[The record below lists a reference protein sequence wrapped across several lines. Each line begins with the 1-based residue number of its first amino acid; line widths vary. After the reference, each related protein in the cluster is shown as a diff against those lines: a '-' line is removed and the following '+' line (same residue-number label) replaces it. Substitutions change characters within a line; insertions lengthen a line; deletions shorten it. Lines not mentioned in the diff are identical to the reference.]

1 MQTPQ
6 ANSKTSPQLVND
18 IINAISFALKED
30 LNDGT
35 DITAELIPATNKAH
49 ATVITREECIFCGV
63 AWVNQVFEQL
73 DAQVKEKLAKE
84 NPNETF
90 VPTSITWFVNDGQH
104 VSANTTLFELSGYA
118 RTLLTGERTAL
129 NFVQTLSGTATIT
142 SEYVKAL
149 ENTNTKLLDTR
160 KTIPGLRNAQ
170 KYAVT
175 CGGGHNH
182 RIGLFD
188 AFLIK
193 ENHVAACGG
202 ITQAIERAKANHP
215 GKKVEVEVES
225 IKELNEALNARADI
239 IMLDNFT
246 HAMIEE
252 AVLLRNASA
261 ETSASDKPAKRTQLE
276 VSGNM
281 TLATLTDYAKAGI
294 DFISVG
300 ALTKQVNAIDLSMR
314 FS

>member
-6 ANSKTSPQLVND
+6 VTAPITAQLQKD
-18 IINAISFALKED
+18 IINTITFALKED

-35 DITAELIPATNKAH
+35 DITAELIPEMETAH

-63 AWVNQVFEQL
+63 AWVNEVFKQL
-73 DAQVKEKLAKE
+73 DEIVTRKIKQE
-84 NPNETF
+84 NPNEVF

-149 ENTNTKLLDTR
+149 ASTTTKLLDTR

-175 CGGGHNH
+175 CGGGYNH

-202 ITQAIERAKANHP
+202 ITQAINRAQQNHP
-215 GKKVEVEVES
+215 NKKVEVEVES
-225 IKELNEALNARADI
+225 IDELNQALSASADI
-239 IMLDNFT
+239 IMLDNFS
-246 HAMIEE
+246 HAMIEQ
-252 AVLLRNASA
+252 AVILRNESA
-261 ETSASDKPAKRTQLE
+261 ETLNKRTQLE

-281 TLATLTDYAKAGI
+281 TLSTLTDYAKSGI

>member
-1 MQTPQ
+1 MQAPQ
-6 ANSKTSPQLVND
+6 TISTQLQQD
-18 IINAISFALKED
+18 IINTVTFALKED
-30 LNDGT
+30 LHDGT
-35 DITAELIPATNKAH
+35 DITAELIPENDLANA
-49 ATVITREECIFCGV
+49 AIITREDCIICGV
-63 AWVNQVFEQL
+63 QWVNEVFRQL
-73 DAQVKEKLAKE
+73 DAIVSK
-84 NPNETF
+84 NTHNF
-90 VPTSITWFVNDGQH
+90 IPTSITWFVNDGEH

-129 NFVQTLSGTATIT
+129 NFLQTLSGTATIT
-142 SEYVKAL
+142 SEYVSAL
-149 ENTNTKLLDTR
+149 KNTSTKLLDTR

-175 CGGGHNH
+175 CGGGFNH

-202 ITQAIERAKANHP
+202 ITQAINRAHHNHP
-215 GKKVEVEVES
+215 SKKVEVEVES
-225 IKELNEALNARADI
+225 IDELNQALQAKADI

-246 HAMIEE
+246 HAMIEQ
-252 AVLLRNASA
+252 AVILRDTIKTD
-261 ETSASDKPAKRTQLE
+261 EHTTQLE

-281 TLATLTDYAKAGI
+281 TLSTLTDYAKSGI

-314 FS
+314 FT